1 MPVKIFSHYVQ
12 LPVVVLAAIEGALLI
27 AAVYVGVWVRFSG
40 NMEIV
45 GPIYMRPLVF
55 AVVVIVC
62 MVAMGLYQ
70 TRARADSLGIF
81 GVVIRLGA
89 SFVLSVVALAALYY
103 LAPGLYLGRGALA
116 VTYLTGFALLT
127 VARLIFYS
135 VVGDNFFKPRVL
147 IYGAGE
153 KAANMIDKTGSA
165 GPQNS
170 ELVGFVRSAGDVAVR
185 VDENLVIDLPSRLS
199 VYAVNELVDEIVVA
213 IDDRRKG
220 LPVQELLECK
230 LNGVRVSDALTYF
243 ERETGKV
250 KLDLLYPSWM
260 IFSDGFVGNRWQ
272 SITGRI
278 FDVVASVALLLVT
291 WPIMLLVASMIV
303 IDDGF
308 PVLYR
313 QARVGFK
320 GEVFDVL
327 KFRSMRK
334 DAEKDG
340 VARWAKHND
349 DRVTRVGRIIRKFRV
364 DELPQIINVLRGD
377 MRFVGPRPERP
388 DFVDQLSQR
397 IPYYRERHCVK
408 PGITGWAQLRYEY
421 GASQADALE
430 KLQYDLY
437 YVKNRS
443 LLLDMMI
450 LLQTAEVVLWR
461 SGAR

>member
-1 MPVKIFSHYVQ
+1 MPVKIFSHHVQ

-27 AAVYVGVWVRFSG
+27 VAVYVGVWVRFPD
-40 NMEIV
+40 NIEIV
-45 GPIYMRPLVF
+45 GPIYLRPLVF
-55 AVVVIVC
+55 AIAVIVS

-70 TRARADSLGIF
+70 THDRADRLGIF
-81 GVVIRLGA
+81 GIIIRIGA

-103 LAPGLYLGRGALA
+103 LAPGLYLGRGSLA
-116 VTYLTGFALLT
+116 VTYITGFALLT
-127 VARLIFYS
+127 MARLVFYS

-153 KAANMIDKTGSA
+153 KAANMINMTGSA
-165 GPQNS
+165 GPKNS
-170 ELVGFVRSAGDVAVR
+170 DVVGFVRSAGDIAVR
-185 VDENLVIDLPSRLS
+185 VEEDSVVDLALPLS
-199 VYAVNELVDEIVVA
+199 VYAVNEQVDEIVVA

-260 IFSDGFVGNRWQ
+260 IFSEGFVGNRLQ
-272 SITGRI
+272 SVTGRV
-278 FDVVASVALLLVT
+278 FDIVASLILLLVT
-291 WPIMLLVASMIV
+291 WPIMLLVALIIV
-303 IDDGF
+303 IDDGM
-308 PVLYR
+308 PILYR

-320 GEVFDVL
+320 GEVFQVL
-327 KFRSMRK
+327 KFRSMRQ
-334 DAEKDG
+334 DAENDG
-340 VARWAKHND
+340 VARWAQHDD
-349 DRVTRVGRIIRKFRV
+349 DRITRVGRVIRKFRI

-450 LLQTAEVVLWR
+450 LLQTAEVVL
-461 SGAR
+461 